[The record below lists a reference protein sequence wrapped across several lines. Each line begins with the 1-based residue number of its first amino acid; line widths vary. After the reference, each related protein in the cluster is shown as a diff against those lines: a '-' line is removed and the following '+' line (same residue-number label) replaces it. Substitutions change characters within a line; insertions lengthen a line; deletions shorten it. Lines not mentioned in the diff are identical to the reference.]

1 MLSVRWLIHSD
12 MDYIRPLLSEI
23 GMDED
28 DFINLL
34 RQRDT
39 IGLVAVDATN
49 LRKHHAFAAY
59 RLHRDRFEI
68 VCMNGTIPG
77 LEAIVHSLK
86 NKLSCHRRRRVVM
99 SIPEHDLVHQ
109 LFLSARGFY
118 GVSVGESILFDYTLQ
133 QDDCCTL

>member
-34 RQRDT
+34 RQRET

-49 LRKHHAFAAY
+49 LRTHHAFAVY
-59 RLHRDRFEI
+59 RLHRNQFEI

-77 LEAIVHSLK
+77 LDAIVQSLK
-86 NKLSCHRRRRVVM
+86 SKLSHSRRRKIVAAV
-99 SIPEHDLVHQ
+99 PEHDLCHQ

-118 GVSVGESILFDYTLQ
+118 AVPAGESIQFDYTLQ
-133 QDDCCTL
+133 LDDCCYM